1 MLGLVGMIIGLAL
14 LVIMAVKGYNI
25 LFIGLVCAL
34 VVAVIGGIN
43 PYTAL
48 LDYYMT
54 GYVAFFKSYFLMF
67 LVGALFGKVMEE
79 SGGAD
84 AIAALVV
91 RKLGARYALFAI
103 VVACGILTYGGVS
116 VFVVAFTAYPIAVN
130 LFKEAN
136 LPRRFVPAS
145 ICMGSVTF
153 AMTSPGTPQIQNII
167 QSKTL
172 GSNTMSGATVGFICG
187 AFMFVVGTL
196 WLYYMV
202 NKDVAA
208 GGHYIAREGEEIAAV
223 DFSKLPNSGLSFLP
237 LIVTVVCLNALKFP
251 VAVSVLLGGNTGM
264 IVFTNKLNVRDFP
277 KLFGRGAAG
286 AVSAIS
292 NTCAVVGFGSVVK
305 NIPAFQILI
314 DGVTHLPG
322 PALVGAAV
330 AVTIICGITGSASG
344 GLGIA
349 IPIVGPI
356 YMAMGVNI
364 HALHRVT
371 AIASGALD
379 SMPHNGYIV
388 TILNLC
394 GVNHKEGYLPIFN
407 LTVVLPAATTALA
420 IILFQIFPNLP

>member
-14 LVIMAVKGYNI
+14 LVILAIRGYNI
-25 LFIGLVCAL
+25 LFIGLICAL
-34 VVAVIGGIN
+34 VVAITGGIN

-48 LDYYMT
+48 LDFYMS

-136 LPRRFVPAS
+136 LPRRFVPAA

-202 NKDVAA
+202 RKDVAA

-237 LIVTVVCLNALKFP
+237 LIVTVVCLNVLKFP
-251 VAVSVLLGGNTGM
+251 VEVSVLLGVITGM
-264 IVFTNKLNVRDFP
+264 IVFYNKLSVRDFP
-277 KLFGRGAAG
+277 KLFGRGASG
-286 AVSAIS
+286 AISAIS

-356 YMAMGVNI
+356 YMGMGVNV

-388 TILNLC
+388 TVLNLC
-394 GVNHKEGYLPIFN
+394 GVSHKEGYLPIFN
-407 LTVVLPAATTALA
+407 LTVVLPAAATTLA

>member
-1 MLGLVGMIIGLAL
+1 MLGLVGMIIGLVL
-14 LVIMAVKGYNI
+14 LIIMAVRGFNI

-48 LDYYMT
+48 LDYYMS

-67 LVGALFGKVMEE
+67 LVGAVFGKVMEE

-84 AIAALVV
+84 AIATLVV
-91 RKLGARYALFAI
+91 NRLGAKYALLAI
-103 VVACGILTYGGVS
+103 VLACGILTYGGVS
-116 VFVVAFTAYPIAVN
+116 VFVVLFTAYPIAVN

-136 LPRRFVPAS
+136 LPRRFLPAA

-167 QSKTL
+167 QCKTL

-187 AFMFVVGTL
+187 AFMFVVGTF

-202 NKDVAA
+202 KKDVAA
-208 GGHYIAREGEEIAAV
+208 GGHYTAREGEEIAGV
-223 DFSKLPNSGLSFLP
+223 DVSKLPNAWVSFLP
-237 LIVTVVCLNALKFP
+237 LIVTVICLNAFKFP
-251 VAVSVLLGGNTGM
+251 VEVSVLLGVITGM
-264 IVFTNKLNVRDFP
+264 IIFYNKLNVKDFP
-277 KLFGRGAAG
+277 KLFGRGATG
-286 AVSAIS
+286 AISAIS

-314 DGVTHLPG
+314 DAVTHLPG

-330 AVTIICGITGSASG
+330 AVTVICGITGSASG

-356 YMAMGVNI
+356 YMDMGVNI

-388 TILNLC
+388 TLLNLC
-394 GVNHKEGYLPIFN
+394 GTNHREAYMPVFN
-407 LTVVLPAATTALA
+407 LTVVLPAAATTLA
-420 IILFQIFPNLP
+420 IILFQLFPNLP